1 MVINRILLNILNA
14 KKMNKYFYKYLIIC
28 LSLGSTLSLSS
39 CWDDIPYRDADYPD
53 QLIYMPTAYLNNGQ
67 RVIDDINTT
76 RGELPFEG
84 NPYKYVV
91 DVAKREF
98 RVPLAAYRSGIN
110 NNGTFTVDINANT
123 NIIAEINENRSDK
136 YLLIPS
142 DKYSLVNSVEM
153 KDGEEIAQFDLIVNL
168 DFLRDNYPDEVYAI
182 GVEISSTQRETNPKL
197 STTAVIIHT
206 KITKPIANFTYSF
219 DNVDSKKVLFK
230 NTSSM
235 SDKYQWNF
243 GDGSA
248 ASNDPSP
255 SHMYSSNGT
264 YTVTLTAV
272 GITGDED
279 KSVKTE
285 VITIE

>member
-1 MVINRILLNILNA
+1 
-14 KKMNKYFYKYLIIC
+14 MNKAYCKLLAIIISSGLM
-28 LSLGSTLSLSS
+28 LSLIS
-39 CWDDIPYRDADYPD
+39 CWDDISYRDTEYPE

-67 RVIDDINTT
+67 CVIDDISKK

-91 DVAKREF
+91 DAAKREF
-98 RVPLAAYRSGIN
+98 RVPLAVYRSGIN
-110 NNGTFTVDINANT
+110 NKGAFTIDINVNT
-123 NIIAEINENRSDK
+123 EIIATINENREDK
-136 YLLIPS
+136 YQLIPS

-153 KDGEEIAQFDLIVNL
+153 KDGKEIAQFDLIVNL
-168 DFLRDNYPDEVYAI
+168 DFLRDNYPSQVFAI
-182 GVEISSTQRETNPKL
+182 GVEVSSTERERNPDL
-197 STTAVIIHT
+197 NTTAVIIHT
-206 KITKPIANFTYSF
+206 KIIKPTANFSF
-219 DNVDSKKVLFK
+219 SIDNADNKEVLFN
-230 NTSSM
+230 NTSLM
-235 SDKYQWNF
+235 SEKYEWNF

-264 YTVTLTAV
+264 YTVTLTTV